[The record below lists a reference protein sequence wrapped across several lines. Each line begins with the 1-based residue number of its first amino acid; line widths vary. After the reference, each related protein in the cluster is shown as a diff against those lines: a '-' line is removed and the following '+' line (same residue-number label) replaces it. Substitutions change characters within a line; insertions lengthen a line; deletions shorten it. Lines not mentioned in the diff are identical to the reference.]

1 MSGRVPGIANVA
13 RGSETIEHNPQGE
26 RLARLEI
33 QVQGL
38 VADMAFLRGEL
49 KPVTEAFQQAKGFK
63 GAVYLFGILILV
75 AIGAGFKDVAGWIG
89 SVIKP

>member
-1 MSGRVPGIANVA
+1 MVEN
-13 RGSETIEHNPQGE
+13 NPQGE

-33 QVQGL
+33 KVEGL

-49 KPVTEAFQQAKGFK
+49 KPITEAFQQAKGFK

-75 AIGAGFKDVAGWIG
+75 AIGAGFKDVAGWLA
-89 SVIKP
+89 STLKP

>member
-1 MSGRVPGIANVA
+1 MSEY
-13 RGSETIEHNPQGE
+13 SPQGE

-38 VADMAFLRGEL
+38 ASDMAFIKGEL
-49 KPVTEAFQQAKGFK
+49 RPIAEAFQQAKGFK

-75 AIGAGFKDVAGWIG
+75 AIGAGFKDIAGWIAG
-89 SVIKP
+89 VLKP

>member
-1 MSGRVPGIANVA
+1 MSEY
-13 RGSETIEHNPQGE
+13 SPQGE

-38 VADMAFLRGEL
+38 ASDMAFIKGEL
-49 KPVTEAFQQAKGFK
+49 RPIAEAFQQAKGFK
-63 GAVYLFGILILV
+63 GAIYLFGILILV

>member
-1 MSGRVPGIANVA
+1 MN
-13 RGSETIEHNPQGE
+13 EHNPQGE

-49 KPVTEAFQQAKGFK
+49 KPITEAFQQAKGFK
-63 GAVYLFGILILV
+63 GAVYLFAILLLV
-75 AIGAGFKDVAGWIG
+75 AIGAGFKDVVGW
-89 SVIKP
+89 VLTTLKP

>member
-1 MSGRVPGIANVA
+1 MSEY
-13 RGSETIEHNPQGE
+13 SPQGE

-38 VADMAFLRGEL
+38 ASDMAFIKGEL
-49 KPVTEAFQQAKGFK
+49 RPIAEAFQQAKGFK

-75 AIGAGFKDVAGWIG
+75 AIGAGFKDVAGWIAG
-89 SVIKP
+89 VLKP